1 MHVDVDRSFETYYD
15 VAQNYKT
22 IMPDLKGMPA
32 MDAIVLL
39 ENMGMKVRLKGN
51 GKVVKQSV
59 SSGVKLKPKQTI
71 VLELS

>member
-1 MHVDVDRSFETYYD
+1 
-15 VAQNYKT
+15 
-22 IMPDLKGMPA
+22 MPA

-51 GKVVKQSV
+51 GKVVKQSI